1 MKMQYFA
8 YYLSAISIISV
19 VLTIYDKW
27 AAIQHK
33 ERVPERTLFS
43 ASALGGSFAMLLA
56 MLAFR
61 HKTKHAKF
69 MVGIPVMIVIQ
80 IAAAIAV
87 LYQLGVI

>member
-1 MKMQYFA
+1 MQHFA
-8 YYLSAISIISV
+8 YYLSAISIFSF

-27 AAIQHK
+27 AAIQHRQ
-33 ERVPERTLFS
+33 RVPERTLLS

-80 IAAAIAV
+80 ILAGIAV
-87 LYQLGVI
+87 LYRLGVF

>member
-1 MKMQYFA
+1 MQYFA
-8 YYLSAISIISV
+8 YYLSAISILSF

-27 AAIQHK
+27 AAIQRRQ
-33 ERVPERTLFS
+33 RVPERTLLS

-80 IAAAIAV
+80 ILAGIAV
-87 LYQLGVI
+87 LYRLGVF